1 MKAPA
6 FGYIQPKT
14 VDDALECLQQHG
26 SDATVLA
33 GGQSLMAS
41 LNMRL
46 SNPAVLI
53 DINDIDELSGI
64 NMVEN
69 QLRIGAM
76 TRQVEL
82 EHSTL
87 VSQHA
92 PLITMV
98 IPHIAHPAIRN
109 RGTIGGSIVFADPA
123 AELPACMVALNGQ
136 MVAQGPD
143 GERRITAT
151 EFFKDLFET
160 ALADNELLTAIEIP
174 VADENQRFGFRELT
188 RRHGDY
194 AIVGLCASSDWSSDD
209 LTELR
214 LAYFN
219 VGPRPILAEQTASDI
234 CRNWRQ
240 EQNGMSLDRLDGE
253 LDPPDDLNATSAMR
267 VHLAKVLTRRVL
279 KEWRS

>member
-1 MKAPA
+1 MKAPP

-14 VDDALECLQQHG
+14 VDDALEGLQQHG

-151 EFFKDLFET
+151 EFFQDLFET

>member
-14 VDDALECLQQHG
+14 IDDALECLQQHG

-98 IPHIAHPAIRN
+98 MPHIAHPAIRN

-151 EFFKDLFET
+151 EFFQDLFET

>member
-14 VDDALECLQQHG
+14 IDDALECLQQHG

-151 EFFKDLFET
+151 EFFQDLFET
-160 ALADNELLTAIEIP
+160 ALAENELLTAIEIP

-267 VHLAKVLTRRVL
+267 IHLAKVLTRRVL

>member
-151 EFFKDLFET
+151 EFFQDLFET
-160 ALADNELLTAIEIP
+160 ALAENELLTAIEIP

-267 VHLAKVLTRRVL
+267 IHLAKVLTRRVL

>member
-151 EFFKDLFET
+151 EFFQDLFET
-160 ALADNELLTAIEIP
+160 ALAENELLTAIEIP

>member
-69 QLRIGAM
+69 RLRIGAM

-87 VSQHA
+87 VAQHA

-151 EFFKDLFET
+151 DFFQDLFET

>member
-151 EFFKDLFET
+151 EFFQDLFET

-267 VHLAKVLTRRVL
+267 VHLAKVLARRVL

>member
-69 QLRIGAM
+69 RLRIGAM

-151 EFFKDLFET
+151 DFFQDLFET

-214 LAYFN
+214 LTYFN
-219 VGPRPILAEQTASDI
+219 VGTRPILAEQTASDI

>member
-69 QLRIGAM
+69 RLRIGAM
-76 TRQVEL
+76 TRQAEL

-151 EFFKDLFET
+151 EFFQDLFET
-160 ALADNELLTAIEIP
+160 ALAENELLTAIEIP

-240 EQNGMSLDRLDGE
+240 KQNGMSLDRLDGE

>member
-14 VDDALECLQQHG
+14 IDDALECLQQHG

-151 EFFKDLFET
+151 DFFQDLFET

-214 LAYFN
+214 LTYFN

-267 VHLAKVLTRRVL
+267 IHLAKVLTRRVL

>member
-14 VDDALECLQQHG
+14 IDDALECLQQHG
-26 SDATVLA
+26 SDATVLV

-98 IPHIAHPAIRN
+98 MPHIAHPAIRN

-151 EFFKDLFET
+151 EFFQDLFET
-160 ALADNELLTAIEIP
+160 ALAENELLTAIEIP

>member
-14 VDDALECLQQHG
+14 IDDALECLQQHG

-33 GGQSLMAS
+33 GGQSLMPS

-151 EFFKDLFET
+151 EFFQDLFET
-160 ALADNELLTAIEIP
+160 ALAENELLTAIEIP

>member
-14 VDDALECLQQHG
+14 IDDALECLQQHG

-151 EFFKDLFET
+151 EFFQDLFET

>member
-1 MKAPA
+1 
-6 FGYIQPKT
+6 
-14 VDDALECLQQHG
+14 
-26 SDATVLA
+26 
-33 GGQSLMAS
+33 
-41 LNMRL
+41 
-46 SNPAVLI
+46 
-53 DINDIDELSGI
+53 
-64 NMVEN
+64 
-69 QLRIGAM
+69 
-76 TRQVEL
+76 
-82 EHSTL
+82 L

-123 AELPACMVALNGQ
+123 AELPACMYALNGQ

-151 EFFKDLFET
+151 EFFQDLFET

>member
-1 MKAPA
+1 MKAAA
-6 FGYIQPKT
+6 FHYMQPKT
-14 VDDALECLQQHG
+14 VDEALGCLEQLG
-26 SDATVLA
+26 SDATILA

-46 SNPAVLI
+46 SNPAVLV
-53 DINDIDELSGI
+53 DINAIDELNGI
-64 NMVEN
+64 SVVEGR
-69 QLRIGAM
+69 LRIGAM
-76 TRQVEL
+76 TRQAEL
-82 EHSTL
+82 EYSPL

-98 IPHIAHPAIRN
+98 MPHIAHPAIRN
-109 RGTIGGSIVFADPA
+109 RGTIGGSIAFADPA
-123 AELPACMVALNGQ
+123 AELPACLVALNGQ
-136 MVAQGPD
+136 VVAQGPN
-143 GERRITAT
+143 GERRIAAT
-151 EFFKDLFET
+151 EFFQDLFET

-214 LAYFN
+214 LTYFN

-267 VHLAKVLTRRVL
+267 IHLAKVLTRRVL

>member
-69 QLRIGAM
+69 RLRIGAM
-76 TRQVEL
+76 TRQSEL

-151 EFFKDLFET
+151 EFFQDLFET

>member
-14 VDDALECLQQHG
+14 IDDALECLQQHG

-151 EFFKDLFET
+151 EFFQDLFET
-160 ALADNELLTAIEIP
+160 ALAENELLTAIEIP

-279 KEWRS
+279 KEWRA

>member
-151 EFFKDLFET
+151 EFFQDLFET

-267 VHLAKVLTRRVL
+267 IHLAKVLTRRVL

>member
-14 VDDALECLQQHG
+14 IDDALECLQQHG

-98 IPHIAHPAIRN
+98 MPHIAHPAIRN

-151 EFFKDLFET
+151 EFFQDLFET
-160 ALADNELLTAIEIP
+160 ALAENELLTAIEIP

>member
-14 VDDALECLQQHG
+14 IDDALECLQQHG

-151 EFFKDLFET
+151 EFFQDLFET

-267 VHLAKVLTRRVL
+267 IHLAKVLTRRVL

>member
-151 EFFKDLFET
+151 EFFQDLFET
-160 ALADNELLTAIEIP
+160 ALAENELLTAIEIP

-234 CRNWRQ
+234 CRTWRQ

>member
-69 QLRIGAM
+69 RLRIGAM

-143 GERRITAT
+143 GGRRITAT
-151 EFFKDLFET
+151 EFFQDLFET

>member
-69 QLRIGAM
+69 RLRIGAM

-151 EFFKDLFET
+151 EFFQDLFET
-160 ALADNELLTAIEIP
+160 ALAENELLTAIEIP

-234 CRNWRQ
+234 CRTWRQ

>member
-14 VDDALECLQQHG
+14 IDDALECLQQHG

-151 EFFKDLFET
+151 EFFQDLFET
-160 ALADNELLTAIEIP
+160 ALAENELLTAIEIP

>member
-1 MKAPA
+1 MKSPE
-6 FGYIQPKT
+6 FGYIQPKSIH
-14 VDDALECLQQHG
+14 DALGCLQQYG

-46 SNPAVLI
+46 SSPAILI
-53 DINDIDELSGI
+53 DINGITELNGI
-64 NMVEN
+64 SIVEG

-82 EHSTL
+82 EHSPL

-98 IPHIAHPAIRN
+98 MPHIAHPAIRN
-109 RGTIGGSIVFADPA
+109 RGTIGGSIAFADPA
-123 AELPACMVALNGQ
+123 AELPACMVALKGQ
-136 MVAQGPD
+136 IVVQGPD
-143 GERRITAT
+143 GERRITAE
-151 EFFKDLFET
+151 EFSQGLFET
-160 ALADNELLTAIEIP
+160 ALTDNELLTAIEIP
-174 VADENQRFGFRELT
+174 IAKETQRFGFRELA

-194 AIVGLCASSDWSSDD
+194 AMVGVCAASDWSSDNLID
-209 LTELR
+209 LR

-219 VGPRPILAEQTASDI
+219 LGPGPVLAEQTANDI
-234 CRNWRQ
+234 CRTWSQ
-240 EQNGMSLDRLDGE
+240 EHNERPLNQLGNE
-253 LDPPDDLNATSAMR
+253 LDPTDDLNATSAMR

-279 KEWRS
+279 QEWAS

>member
-14 VDDALECLQQHG
+14 IDDALECLQQHG

-143 GERRITAT
+143 GERRIT
-151 EFFKDLFET
+151 EFFQDLFET

>member
-151 EFFKDLFET
+151 EFFQDLFET